1 MCDNLNGLILSGGRS
16 SRMGFDKGM
25 INYHGK
31 PQCEFMVDLLK
42 PYCNEIFISSKEN
55 KRQNT
60 IVDHFDVDSPLN
72 GILSAFHFDPNVAWL
87 TVPVDMPH
95 VNSQAIEFLLQ
106 HRDPKKVATCFFD
119 SGGKLPEPLVTLWEA
134 KSKPLL
140 FDFYNSGGFSPR
152 KFLEEN
158 NVQLLQAP
166 DPKILKNI
174 NTPEDLRTF
183 LNQSGQTLQG
193 GE

>member
-1 MCDNLNGLILSGGRS
+1 MANLNGLILAGGRS
-16 SRMGFDKGM
+16 TRMEQDKGL

-31 PQCEFMVDLLK
+31 PQQEYLVDLLK
-42 PYCNEIFISSKEN
+42 PYCKEIFISSKEN
-55 KRQNT
+55 KKQNT
-60 IVDHFDVDSPLN
+60 ITDHFDLDSPLN
-72 GILSAFHFDPNVAWL
+72 GILSAFHFDPAVAWL

-95 VNSQAIEFLLQ
+95 LNSKAIEFLLR

-119 SGGKLPEPLVTLWEA
+119 SDGKLPEPLVTIWEA

-140 FDFYNSGGFSPR
+140 FDYYNSGGFSPR

-158 NVQLLQAP
+158 DVQLLQAP
-166 DPKILKNI
+166 DPKILQNI
-174 NTPEDLRTF
+174 NTHEDLVLF
-183 LNQSGQTLQG
+183 LKQSGQTLQG